1 MMNNGAVLFL
11 GILLSVAASFWTL
24 LFAPQLQIGRQQVRA
39 LEGGELYPAPRPGL
53 AQRGAEVYRSLGCAE
68 CHTRQVRQTG
78 AIFEMQ
84 ITDLGTN
91 PPAVVALYSDDAN
104 QPNPQGTGTGDE
116 GMDRI
121 HLRTLPAVVG
131 TNLSPAAA
139 QKMMGQFMRV
149 GAKAAPVLI
158 PLGSDMKRGWGAR
171 LSVAQDYL
179 HDYPVLLGNLRLGPD
194 LANFG
199 ARQTN
204 IADIHT
210 QLYDS
215 PRVTMGSLMPPYR
228 FLYERR
234 PLNNGAV
241 LPPDAILLTA
251 ADANS
256 PAQYIIPSEDAV
268 ALAAYLTSLKA
279 EALLFEAP
287 RAKPA
292 SPARPPT
299 NAPPATNA
307 TAAVTPD
314 KPERRAPARP
324 VETPQVRAEREL
336 GAPFAVQ
343 GLTARTHRS
352 GSSLPK

>member
-1 MMNNGAVLFL
+1 MMNNGAALFL

-39 LEGGELYPAPRPGL
+39 LEDGELYPAPRPGL

-78 AIFEMQ
+78 AIFEMR

-104 QPNPQGTGTGDE
+104 QPNPHGTGTGDE
-116 GMDRI
+116 GMARI
-121 HLRTLPAVVG
+121 PLRTLPAVVG
-131 TNLSPAAA
+131 THLSPAAA
-139 QKMMGQFMRV
+139 QKMTVQFSGV

-158 PLGSDMKRGWGAR
+158 PLGPDMERGWGAR

-215 PRVTMGSLMPPYR
+215 PRLTMGSLMPPYR
-228 FLYERR
+228 FLYELR
-234 PLNNGAV
+234 PITNGAA
-241 LPPDAILLTA
+241 LPPEAIPLTA
-251 ADANS
+251 ADANR
-256 PAQYIIPSEDAV
+256 PAQVIIPSEDAV

-279 EALLFEAP
+279 DALLFEAP
-287 RAKPA
+287 RPKPA
-292 SPARPPT
+292 SPAPPPT
-299 NAPPATNA
+299 NAPTATNV
-307 TAAVTPD
+307 TGAVIFQEPG
-314 KPERRAPARP
+314 RADLLVGQDARQRVPAGFMAP
-324 VETPQVRAEREL
+324 LREL
-336 GAPFAVQ
+336 GIEKAP
-343 GLTARTHRS
+343 
-352 GSSLPK
+352 PK